1 MWSRKFCLIWGL
13 LVLGSTGLV
22 RCCPENCFC
31 SRNHRDILTA
41 RCRLDTDADYRAL
54 DGIPTSATH
63 LACHVKEPF
72 LENEFNI
79 SHLIGLQTLVI
90 RPDKFSRSDSVSSK
104 TGSLGYWNLAI
115 FDQLTKLKHLGVNL
129 SLRGLNPGILMS
141 LEYLQVLDLSNTE
154 DFGVEQLGLLL
165 RGIGFAR
172 LPLVTLNLTRVHVS
186 GVLTGTEYEPLNVR
200 MHVYQH
206 IKGIPTLRVLDVR
219 GNGVVQL
226 QAGLSEFLP
235 NLEELYLGENVFNYF
250 PGGQTSSLC
259 SALDILSHPALRKI
273 YYSFVPGSKA
283 RIHKR
288 EVEDGSDLIDAFKDG
303 LKRCSVSPFDFDFYE
318 VLECICLNETRI
330 PSSFVDDQRL
340 KDAIS
345 PKAQESCVGDVQ
357 IPLPVN
363 LEELIIRAAP
373 SAVQSSKE
381 NMRQN
386 YCFLPENKLS
396 LLDMSSSNLDYTF
409 LEPDIGIKGLPHL
422 TTINLEFNYLDLL
435 KLSTWFE
442 GNRVKTLLLSGNTL
456 MGNGTFTDGLFVNFP
471 DVEILKLS
479 ECQMTV
485 TPKLEHLTK
494 LEKLDLSRNY
504 LPIFSADL
512 ALLNRLR
519 ELDLHDNKI
528 SSLPDHVT
536 DALSRIAES
545 QTVLVDLSG
554 NPLLCQCH
562 TLDFVSWMQDNLVTF
577 VNNGSLLCRYRT
589 GVLVSPWDID
599 LVEEQKIC
607 SNVYPIIYSNIACL
621 LVITLAAI
629 GVLLFRKRWTL
640 RFWIHAAREG
650 WRRRHD
656 QRMASENR
664 QYKYDAFIAYCSRET
679 VERQWVHLKL
689 VPKLENDHGMKLCI
703 HHRDF
708 LPGIDIQD
716 NIVDAINNSR
726 KTILVLSPRFLESG
740 WCNFEVRMAKVK
752 LVEERRDNIVL
763 VLYKSL
769 DIPGTRLPRKLMN
782 LLDKKTYAEWT
793 TEPAGQEL
801 FWNKLVSVLR
811 RDVPQAEPYD
821 GLRVQAV

>member
-1 MWSRKFCLIWGL
+1 M
-13 LVLGSTGLV
+13 
-22 RCCPENCFC
+22 
-31 SRNHRDILTA
+31 
-41 RCRLDTDADYRAL
+41 
-54 DGIPTSATH
+54 
-63 LACHVKEPF
+63 
-72 LENEFNI
+72 ENEFNI
-79 SHLIGLQTLVI
+79 THLTDLRKLVI
-90 RPDKFSRSDSVSSK
+90 RPDKLSRAGSVSSK
-104 TGSLGYWNLAI
+104 TGTLGYENVAI
-115 FDQLTKLKHLGVNL
+115 FDLLNKLEHLGINLSLLALKSRILLSLKHLK
-129 SLRGLNPGILMS
+129 I
-141 LEYLQVLDLSNTE
+141 LDLSNTE
-154 DFGVEQLGLLL
+154 DFGVEQLGVLL
-165 RGIGFAR
+165 RQIGFAK

-186 GVLTGTEYEPLNVR
+186 GILTGTEYEPLNVR
-200 MHVYQH
+200 THVYQH
-206 IKGIPTLRVLDVR
+206 LKSIPTLRTLDIR

-250 PGGQTSSLC
+250 PGGHISSLC
-259 SALDILSHPALRKI
+259 SVLDGVVHPALRKI

-288 EVEDGSDLIDAFKDG
+288 EAQTSRDLIDAFRNG
-303 LKRCSVSPFDFDFYE
+303 LQRCSVFLPDFCG
-318 VLECICLNETRI
+318 VLNCICHNETRI
-330 PSSFVDDQRL
+330 PCRFVDNQRM
-340 KDAIS
+340 AGVIS
-345 PKAQESCVGDVQ
+345 PKNQESCIGNIR
-357 IPLPVN
+357 IPLPVH

-373 SAVQSSKE
+373 AGVQSTEK
-381 NMRQN
+381 NIGQKKN
-386 YCFLPENKLS
+386 YCFLPDNKLS

-409 LEPDIGIKGLPHL
+409 LEPDIGIKGLSHL
-422 TTINLEFNYLDLL
+422 TTINVEFNYLDLL
-435 KLSTWFE
+435 KLSTWFQE
-442 GNRVKTLLLSGNTL
+442 NDIKVLLLSGNTL
-456 MGNGTFTDGLFVNFP
+456 TGNGTFTDGLFNNFP
-471 DVEILKLS
+471 RMEILTLS
-479 ECQMTV
+479 ECQMTD
-485 TPKLEHLTK
+485 TPKFEHLAK
-494 LEKLDLSRNY
+494 LEKLDLSRND
-504 LPIFSADL
+504 ITEFSANL
-512 ALLNRLR
+512 VPLSRLR
-519 ELDLHDNKI
+519 ELDLRDNKL
-528 SSLPDHVT
+528 SSLSDHVT

-577 VNNGSLLCRYRT
+577 LNNGSLLCRYRT
-589 GVLVSPWDID
+589 GALVSPWDID

-607 SNVYPIIYSNIACL
+607 NNFYPIIYSNIACV

-629 GVLLFRKRWTL
+629 GVILYRKRWTL

-650 WRRRHD
+650 WRTRQD
-656 QRMASENR
+656 QRMARGNR

-679 VERQWVHLKL
+679 VERQWVHLNL
-689 VPKLENDHGMKLCI
+689 VPKLENDHGLKMCI

-726 KTILVLSPRFLESG
+726 KTILVLSPGFLESD

-752 LVEERRDNIVL
+752 LVEERRDSIIL

-821 GLRVQAV
+821 GLAVQAV